1 MSTPRSLRAYLH
13 HSRRHSRRLSPN
25 GQWQAIFRV
34 PYTDKATSFKMA
46 PYKEVLSFLR
56 DLTSS
61 PSNPASSPRRRTE
74 FDQVLLSNMEQ
85 LRNSFVEKGRFLH
98 LQEGLESQINAHVKS
113 DDSAI
118 ADANSGVCTKDKST
132 KDNHEEECKLYKTA
146 VTRDKDSLRWCY
158 VKTCLELLKLL
169 KESLIELKR
178 EGEGSGEESAHG
190 KRGNDAPRL
199 PADSLSVGDQKTVLT
214 AIQFVVILGISPN
227 LLPGVGIPLEK
238 RSGFASVLNIQCTIK
253 SERRLFEC
261 VDTLVDCVAQP
272 SLGSLVLSR
281 HLGDILSGLIQICYA
296 PVSAYSNAN
305 NDTYSNISSSTCC
318 EVNRHS
324 TDDTGL
330 LDESQKSVEIHDSEA
345 VLPIPNSN
353 SSVQLHPYDACKVS
367 CKSVEL
373 DGGLFITSVE
383 REKCICNLE
392 RILDRVYQPIVIQE
406 LLLLQGSRAHASK
419 QSVKDNERSSISGE
433 NKKTGGKKQSVLLSQ
448 TPKWMTNIC
457 GQLLSERLMKP
468 NGVKAVLHGFL
479 EGLAGCQC

>member
-13 HSRRHSRRLSPN
+13 HSGRLSSY
-25 GQWQAIFRV
+25 GQWQTIFRV
-34 PYTDKATSFKMA
+34 SYTHKATSFKMA

-61 PSNPASSPRRRTE
+61 PSNPASSHRKRTE

-85 LRNSFVEKGRFLH
+85 LRNSVVEKGRFLN

-118 ADANSGVCTKDKST
+118 ADCTKDKST
-132 KDNHEEECKLYKTA
+132 KGNHEEECKLDKTA

-178 EGEGSGEESAHG
+178 EGDGSGEEAAHG

-214 AIQFVVILGISPN
+214 ALQFVVILGISPN

-253 SERRLFEC
+253 SERRLFDC
-261 VDTLVDCVAQP
+261 VDTLLDCVAQP

-305 NDTYSNISSSTCC
+305 NDTYSNISGSTCC

-330 LDESQKSVEIHDSEA
+330 LDESQKSVEIRDSEA

-353 SSVQLHPYDACKVS
+353 SSVQLHPYDARKVS
-367 CKSVEL
+367 CKSVKL
-373 DGGLFITSVE
+373 NGGLFITSVE

-392 RILDRVYQPIVIQE
+392 RILDRVYQPIVIRE
-406 LLLLQGSRAHASK
+406 LLLIQGSRAHASK
-419 QSVKDNERSSISGE
+419 QSVKDNERSSISEE
-433 NKKTGGKKQSVLLSQ
+433 NKKTGGKKQSVSLSQ

>member
-1 MSTPRSLRAYLH
+1 
-13 HSRRHSRRLSPN
+13 
-25 GQWQAIFRV
+25 
-34 PYTDKATSFKMA
+34 MA

-118 ADANSGVCTKDKST
+118 ADANRGVCTKDKST
-132 KDNHEEECKLYKTA
+132 KDNHEEECKLFKTA

-214 AIQFVVILGISPN
+214 ALQFVVILGISPN

-305 NDTYSNISSSTCC
+305 NDTYSNINSSTCC

-345 VLPIPNSN
+345 VLSIPNSN

-433 NKKTGGKKQSVLLSQ
+433 NKKTGRKKQSVLLSQ

-479 EGLAGCQC
+479 EGLPGCQC

>member
-13 HSRRHSRRLSPN
+13 HSRRLY
-25 GQWQAIFRV
+25 GQWQTIFRV
-34 PYTDKATSFKMA
+34 SYTHKATSFKMA
-46 PYKEVLSFLR
+46 PHKEVLSFLR

-61 PSNPASSPRRRTE
+61 PSNPASSPRKRTE

-85 LRNSFVEKGRFLH
+85 LRNSVVEKGRFLH

-118 ADANSGVCTKDKST
+118 ADCTKDKST
-132 KDNHEEECKLYKTA
+132 KGNHEEECKLDKTA

-178 EGEGSGEESAHG
+178 EGDGSGEESAHG

-214 AIQFVVILGISPN
+214 ALQFVVILGISPN

-238 RSGFASVLNIQCTIK
+238 RSGFASVLNSQCTIK

-305 NDTYSNISSSTCC
+305 NDTYSNISGSTCC
-318 EVNRHS
+318 V
-324 TDDTGL
+324 L
-330 LDESQKSVEIHDSEA
+330 LDESQKSVEIREA

-392 RILDRVYQPIVIQE
+392 RILDRVYQPIVIRE

-433 NKKTGGKKQSVLLSQ
+433 NKKTRGRKQSVSSLQ

>member
-1 MSTPRSLRAYLH
+1 MSTPRSLGACLH
-13 HSRRHSRRLSPN
+13 SPEKVEGRLVTSY
-25 GQWQAIFRV
+25 GQWQTIFRV
-34 PYTDKATSFKMA
+34 PYTHKATSFKMA
-46 PYKEVLSFLR
+46 PFKEVLSFLR
-56 DLTSS
+56 ELTSS
-61 PSNPASSPRRRTE
+61 PSNPASSPRKRTE
-74 FDQVLLSNMEQ
+74 FDQVLLSNMEH
-85 LRNSFVEKGRFLH
+85 LRNTFVEKGRFLH
-98 LQEGLESQINAHVKS
+98 LQEGLESQINAHAKS
-113 DDSAI
+113 DGAI
-118 ADANSGVCTKDKST
+118 ADANREVCTKDKSS
-132 KDNHEEECKLYKTA
+132 KDNYEEECKPDKTA

-178 EGEGSGEESAHG
+178 EGEESGEESTHG
-190 KRGNDAPRL
+190 KRANDAPRL

-214 AIQFVVILGISPN
+214 ALQFVVILGISPN

-238 RSGFASVLNIQCTIK
+238 RSGFASVLNIQCMIK

-261 VDTLVDCVAQP
+261 VDTLVDCIAQP

-330 LDESQKSVEIHDSEA
+330 LDESQKSAEILDSKA

-353 SSVQLHPYDACKVS
+353 SSVQLHPF
-367 CKSVEL
+367 VEFE
-373 DGGLFITSVE
+373 GGLFITSVE

-392 RILDRVYQPIVIQE
+392 RILDRVYQPIVIRE

-419 QSVKDNERSSISGE
+419 QSVKDNGRSSISGE
-433 NKKTGGKKQSVLLSQ
+433 NRKTEGKTQSVLLSQ
-448 TPKWMTNIC
+448 TPKWMINIC